1 MFNPSITFQDLPP
14 APRSTPTY
22 ILANRNTGSLL
33 IPDLLVGV
41 ETMWLCS
48 KSPSNSQ
55 QLKSLKTKLF
65 LINV

>member
-22 ILANRNTGSLL
+22 ILANTGSLL

-41 ETMWLCS
+41 ETTWLCS
-48 KSPSNSQ
+48 KSASNSQ
-55 QLKSLKTKLF
+55 QFKSLEIKLYF
-65 LINV
+65 INV